1 MKIGIILLCIL
12 PFVLAGCKNKIS
24 VCSCNNITSEH
35 YQPNYGMEWT
45 DQPDGLLFHK
55 DGAGCKRELTCYK
68 GSFTYFESN
77 WIDTTIPPPDYADD
91 TGVKILSQD
100 LETYSIGPYVEL
112 QELFGIVCENSKWVI
127 TKYPFGFSYMK
138 KGTGEE
144 IQIPGEEMTSKTY
157 KTFVKKFYCDG

>member
-1 MKIGIILLCIL
+1 
-12 PFVLAGCKNKIS
+12 
-24 VCSCNNITSEH
+24 
-35 YQPNYGMEWT
+35 MEWT

-55 DGAGCKRELTCYK
+55 DGAGCKRER
-68 GSFTYFESN
+68 
-77 WIDTTIPPPDYADD
+77 A
-91 TGVKILSQD
+91 KILSQD

-127 TKYPFGFSYMK
+127 TKDPFGFSYMK

-157 KTFVKKFYCDG
+157 KTFVKKFYWNHSKKVAIPRKVYSCACNKINKTENLVGEFEWATDS